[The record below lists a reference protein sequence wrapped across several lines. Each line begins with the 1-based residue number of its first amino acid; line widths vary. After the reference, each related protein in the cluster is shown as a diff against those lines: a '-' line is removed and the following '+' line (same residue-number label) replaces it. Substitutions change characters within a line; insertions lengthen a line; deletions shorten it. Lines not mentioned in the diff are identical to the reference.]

1 MIYTLDEIKERIIP
15 VAEKYK
21 IPAIYIFGSY
31 ARGEATEQSDIDLL
45 IDTEGTELKSMFALG
60 ALYNDLEEALGKQ
73 IDMVTV
79 SSLRQKP
86 QMPSEIRFRQNIQKE
101 RVVLY
106 HVA

>member
-1 MIYTLDEIKERIIP
+1 MIYTLDEIRRRIIP
-15 VAEKYK
+15 IAEKYK

-31 ARGEATEQSDIDLL
+31 ARGEATEHSDIDLL
-45 IDTEGTELKSMFALG
+45 IDTDGTELKSMFALG
-60 ALYNDLEEALGKQ
+60 ALYNDLEEALEKR

-86 QMPSEIRFRQNIQKE
+86 QMPSQARFRKNVQNE